1 MLTFT
6 AVSMSLLYWVLKAN
20 LLVSRSLCILLSA
33 TGALH
38 VLDTCKALLH
48 VYPVISKLSTE
59 TSFLVL
65 RVYVSISSEVMSRLR
80 PRKSLVISVPPSSVL
95 WRLAECL

>member
-48 VYPVISKLSTE
+48 VSTAHVYPVISRLSTETSLSPE

-65 RVYVSISSEVMSRLR
+65 RVCVSISSEVMSRL
-80 PRKSLVISVPPSSVL
+80 S
-95 WRLAECL
+95 